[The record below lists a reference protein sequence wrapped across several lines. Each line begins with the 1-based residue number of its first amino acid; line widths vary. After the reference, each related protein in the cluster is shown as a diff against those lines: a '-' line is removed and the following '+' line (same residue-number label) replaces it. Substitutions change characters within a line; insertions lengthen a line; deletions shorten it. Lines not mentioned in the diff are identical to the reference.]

1 MMPRIGTDT
10 ISRVGKMKVQGLGH
24 ILHQTNARHSSQMK
38 SKSIASE
45 KTISKPDSFF
55 QSTVSDDRE
64 KLLQTIKN
72 RVKSGFY
79 SSNAVAEDLSHGFA
93 KILDES
99 V

>member
-24 ILHQTNARHSSQMK
+24 MLHQINAKQNSQLK
-38 SKSIASE
+38 SK
-45 KTISKPDSFF
+45 TILSANATSGADSFA
-55 QSTVSDDRE
+55 QSSLSDDRD
-64 KLLQTIKN
+64 KLLQIIKN
-72 RVKSGFY
+72 KVKAGFY
-79 SSNAVAEDLSHGFA
+79 SSNAVADDLSHGFA